1 MEMTTVVI
9 VVVAAVVVALVGGYL
24 IGSLVKK
31 ISEKKKVSSAK
42 SQVAKIIEEAEAQA
56 RTIKKEAEL
65 EGKDILLKSKVQFDK
80 ETQEK
85 QKELQSLEKRLTA
98 REENLEKKFDLLE
111 NKESE
116 LRKQEQSLIDRKKHA
131 EALEKKY
138 QQMVEET
145 KMKLER
151 VAGLSAADAKRQLKD
166 SLIEEVKADAAKLIK
181 DIEDEAREKG
191 EKEAQYIMSSAME
204 RLASEFVGEHSVSVV
219 HLPSDEMKGR
229 IIGREGRNIRALE
242 AATGIDIVI
251 DDTPEAVVL
260 SGFNPIRRQVAKRAL
275 ESLIQDGRIHP
286 ARIEDMVKKIEKEI
300 NIEIKETGDQLA
312 YELGLH
318 NVHPELLKLV
328 GSLKFRYSYG
338 QNVLQHS
345 KEVAY
350 LAGMMAA
357 QLGLN
362 EKKARRAGILH
373 DIGKAVSHEVEGS
386 HAIIGMEYAKKYRE
400 EEDIVHAIGAHHE
413 DLAQDKALDCLIDAA
428 DALSGAR
435 PGARREVLE
444 TYVKR
449 LDDLENISRSFEG
462 VEKAYA
468 IQAGREIR
476 VMVDNDKLDDAKSV
490 VLSRDIAKKIE
501 AEMTYPGQIKVTVIR
516 ETRAVDY
523 AK

>member
-1 MEMTTVVI
+1 MGITNI
-9 VVVAAVVVALVGGYL
+9 VVTTVVALVALGLGLL
-24 IGSLVKK
+24 IGSILKKKSEAKK
-31 ISEKKKVSSAK
+31 IGNARLN
-42 SQVAKIIEEAEAQA
+42 AGHIIEDAEKQA

-65 EGKDILLKSKVQFDK
+65 EGRDIVLKARGEFEK
-80 ETQEK
+80 EKQEM
-85 QKELQSLEKRLTA
+85 QKELQVLEKRLIS

-111 NKESE
+111 NKENE
-116 LRKQEQSLIDRKKHA
+116 LRKLDQSVIDRKKHL
-131 EALEKKY
+131 EALERKY
-138 QQMVEET
+138 QDLVSET
-145 KMKLER
+145 KLKLEK
-151 VAGLSAADAKRQLKD
+151 VAGLSAEDAKKQLKEN
-166 SLIEEVKADAAKLIK
+166 LIDEVKADSAKMIK

-191 EKEAQYIMSSAME
+191 EKEAQYILSSCME
-204 RLASEFVGEHSVSVV
+204 RMASDYVSEHSISVV

-260 SGFNPIRRQVAKRAL
+260 SGFNPIRREVARRSL
-275 ESLIQDGRIHP
+275 DSLIQDGRIHP
-286 ARIEDMVKKIEKEI
+286 ARIEEIVAKVEKEI
-300 NIEIKETGDQLA
+300 NSEIKNTGEEIV
-312 YELGLH
+312 YELGVH
-318 NVHPELLKLV
+318 NVHPELLKLI

-357 QLGLN
+357 QLGLD
-362 EKKARRAGILH
+362 EKRAKRAGILH

-400 EEDIVHAIGAHHE
+400 ADDITHAIGAHHE
-413 DLAQDKALDCLIDAA
+413 DIEQISTLDVLVDAA

-435 PGARREVLE
+435 PGARREVVE

-449 LDDLENISRSFEG
+449 LDDLEKISKSFGG

-476 VMVDNDKLDDAKSV
+476 VLVDNDRLNDSEAN
-490 VLSRDIAKKIE
+490 LLCRDIAKKIE

-516 ETRAVDY
+516 ETRSVDY

>member
-1 MEMTTVVI
+1 MEAIAI
-9 VVVAAVVVALVGGYL
+9 VVAIVVGVIALGGGVFVGFAL
-24 IGSLVKK
+24 NKRV
-31 ISEKKKVSSAK
+31 EKKRVATAK
-42 SQVAKIIEEAEAQA
+42 SQTEQILEEARNQA
-56 RTIKKEAEL
+56 KTIRKEAEL
-65 EGKDILLKSKVQFDK
+65 EAKDLLLKSKTQF
-80 ETQEK
+80 ENESQEK
-85 QKELQSLEKRLTA
+85 MKELLVSEKRLVA

-111 NKESE
+111 SKESE
-116 LRKQEQSLIDRKKHA
+116 LKKQDQSLSDRRKHA

-145 KMKLER
+145 KKRLEK
-151 VAGLSAADAKRQLKD
+151 VAGLSAEDAKKQLKD
-166 SLIEEVKADAAKLIK
+166 SLIEEVKLDAAKLIK
-181 DIEDEAREKG
+181 DIEEEARTKG
-191 EKEAQYIMSSAME
+191 EKEAQYIISSTIE
-204 RLASEFVGEHSVSVV
+204 RMASEFVGEHSVSVV
-219 HLPSDEMKGR
+219 HLPGDEMKGR

-260 SGFNPIRRQVAKRAL
+260 SGFNPIRREVAKRAL
-275 ESLIQDGRIHP
+275 ENLIQDGRIHP
-286 ARIEDMVKKIEKEI
+286 ARIEEMVAKMEKDI
-300 NIEIKETGDQLA
+300 NAEIKEVGEQTA
-312 YELGLH
+312 YEMGLH

-328 GSLKFRYSYG
+328 GSLKFRFSYG

-362 EKKARRAGILH
+362 EKQAKRAGMLH

-400 EEDIVHAIGAHHE
+400 EEQIVHAIGAHHE
-413 DLAQDKALDCLIDAA
+413 DIIQESALDCLIDAA

-449 LDDLENISRSFEG
+449 LEDLEGISKGFSG

-476 VMVDNDKLDDAKSV
+476 VMVDNDKVDDAQAV

-501 AEMTYPGQIKVTVIR
+501 SEMTYPGQIKVTVIR

>member
-1 MEMTTVVI
+1 MENI
-9 VVVAAVVVALVGGYL
+9 ILVAIAVFGVAVGFAVGFL
-24 IGSLVKK
+24 IRK
-31 ISEKKKVSSAK
+31 IEEKKRVG
-42 SQVAKIIEEAEAQA
+42 VAKDRAAAIIEEAEKQA

-65 EGKDILLKSKVQFDK
+65 EGRDIILKSRAEFEK
-80 ETQEK
+80 ESQEK
-85 QKELQSLEKRLTA
+85 QKELQMLERRLIG
-98 REENLEKKFDLLE
+98 REENLEKKFDLME
-111 NKESE
+111 AKESE
-116 LRKQEQSLIDRKKHA
+116 LRKQEQSISDRKKHV

-138 QQMVEET
+138 LQMVDET
-145 KMKLER
+145 KKKLEKL
-151 VAGLSAADAKRQLKD
+151 AGLSAEEAKRQLKEK
-166 SLIEEVKADAAKLIK
+166 LIEDAKIEAAKTIK
-181 DIEDEAREKG
+181 AIEDEAREKG
-191 EKEAQYIMSSAME
+191 EKEAQYIISSCIE
-204 RLASEFVGEHSVSVV
+204 RMASEFVTEHAVSVV
-219 HLPSDEMKGR
+219 HLPNDEMKGR

-260 SGFNPIRRQVAKRAL
+260 SGFNPIRREVARRAI
-275 ESLIQDGRIHP
+275 EMLIQDGRIHP
-286 ARIEDMVKKIEKEI
+286 ARIEDMVAKAEKEV
-300 NIEIKETGDQLA
+300 NAEIKEAGEQSA

-318 NVHPELLKLV
+318 NIHPELLKLV

-357 QLGLN
+357 QLGLD
-362 EKKARRAGILH
+362 EKRARRAGLLH

-386 HAIIGMEYAKKYRE
+386 HAMIGMEYAKKYRE
-400 EEDIVHAIGAHHE
+400 DEQIVHSIGAHHE
-413 DLAQDKALDCLIDAA
+413 DIPQESALDCLIDAA

-435 PGARREVLE
+435 PGARREILE

-449 LDDLENISRSFEG
+449 LEDLENISKSFEG

-476 VMVDNDKLDDAKSV
+476 VMVDNEKVDDAQAV
-490 VLSRDIAKKIE
+490 VLSKDIAKKIE
-501 AEMTYPGQIKVTVIR
+501 AEMAYPGQIKVTVIR
-516 ETRAVDY
+516 ETRAVNY

>member
-1 MEMTTVVI
+1 MEVTSIIVLVAVGVVTLI
-9 VVVAAVVVALVGGYL
+9 LGVL
-24 IGSLVKK
+24 IGSFLRKK
-31 ISEKKKVSSAK
+31 SEQKNVASAK
-42 SQVAKIIEEAEAQA
+42 SQTAVLLNEAEKQA
-56 RTIKKEAEL
+56 ATIRKEAEL
-65 EGKDILLKSKVQFDK
+65 EGRDILLQSKVQFEK
-80 ETQEK
+80 ESQER
-85 QKELQSLEKRLTA
+85 QKEMQAMEKRLTS

-111 NKESE
+111 SKEAE
-116 LRKQEQSLIDRKKHA
+116 VKKQDQSLQDRRKHI

-145 KMKLER
+145 KTKLER
-151 VAGLSAADAKRQLKD
+151 VAGLSAADAKKQLKE
-166 SLIEEVKADAAKLIK
+166 SLIDEVKADAAKMIK
-181 DIEDEAREKG
+181 DIEDEAKEKG
-191 EKEAQYIMSSAME
+191 DKEAQYIISSAME
-204 RLASEFVGEHSVSVV
+204 RMASEFVGEHSVSVV

-260 SGFNPIRRQVAKRAL
+260 SGFNPIRREVAKRAL

-286 ARIEDMVKKIEKEI
+286 ARIEEIVAKVEKDI
-300 NIEIKETGDQLA
+300 NTEIKEAGDQAA
-312 YELGLH
+312 YEVGLN

-362 EKKARRAGILH
+362 EKKAKRAGLLH
-373 DIGKAVSHEVEGS
+373 DLGKAVSHEVEGS
-386 HAIIGMEYAKKYRE
+386 HALIGMEYAKKYRE
-400 EEDIVHAIGAHHE
+400 DEEICHAIGAHHE
-413 DLAQDKALDCLIDAA
+413 DLSQDSAFDCLVDAA

-449 LDDLENISRSFEG
+449 LEDLENISKSFGG

-476 VMVDNDKLDDAKSV
+476 VMVDNDKLDDAQAT
-490 VLSRDIAKKIE
+490 VLCRDIAKKIE

-516 ETRAVDY
+516 ETRSVDY